1 MEGSAVIVPRGE
13 NEEPMPK
20 KAKTNIQEN
29 ARDDWENVE
38 KPGDGNLE
46 VSTEMSEGEKIEGA
60 SLAESDGEKVEKP
73 KEDMVKSAAG
83 YELVDGGKE
92 AENRLGKDW

>member
-1 MEGSAVIVPRGE
+1 
-13 NEEPMPK
+13 
-20 KAKTNIQEN
+20 
-29 ARDDWENVE
+29 
-38 KPGDGNLE
+38 
-46 VSTEMSEGEKIEGA
+46 MSDEGEKIEGV

-92 AENRLGKDW
+92 TENRLGTDW